1 MIRKSEVANRKTE
14 RRRFR
19 ISAFRLLVSALVAS
33 TTGACGFHPLYGN
46 IGNGPGVQ
54 GVFSSVYVA
63 PIELERAGYE
73 LRNDLVDALQARAE
87 PAGALYD
94 LRITARDRSRAI
106 AIQNEQVGNLKEVEI
121 TRYNYTLTA
130 NYELVDRKTQKVV
143 TKGTESSLSAYD
155 VVANPYA
162 TQVAKEDAQTRSA
175 QDIALQLR
183 TRIAVYLSQHGSR
196 PQ

>member
-1 MIRKSEVANRKTE
+1 MR
-14 RRRFR
+14 
-19 ISAFRLLVSALVAS
+19 SAPRPSVFFLVPVVTLLA
-33 TTGACGFHPLYGN
+33 ACGFRPLYGK
-46 IGNGPGVQ
+46 IGNGPGAQ
-54 GVFSSVYVA
+54 AVFSSVYVP

-73 LRNDLVDALQARAE
+73 LRNDLLDALQAKPE

-94 LRITARDRSRAI
+94 LRITARDKNAAI

-121 TRYNYTLTA
+121 TRYNYTLIA
-130 NYELVDRKTQKVV
+130 DYQLVERKTQKVL

-162 TQVAKEDAQTRSA
+162 TQVAKEDAQARTA
-175 QDIALQLR
+175 QDIAQELKIK
-183 TRIAVYLSQHGSR
+183 IAVYLAQHGGQ